1 MVQDRWKKRQ
11 RRRGWMVCK
20 RKRDRVKGWRG
31 ERVNPEVAAERVFI
45 IRTDQGTQRPGLPL
59 MMLYSRLARSLVP
72 TRTRLAFSRIYER
85 ASSTLK
91 DLRSLKGEE
100 IGAIVKRS
108 IITGPFFPLFY
119 SSFILPRPCS
129 FSLFRSTTG
138 SFNVPCLWNS
148 PLVPSSF
155 LFAPVLD
162 PLLRSLWFSFALCL
176 CIGGVQNA
184 LVF

>member
-1 MVQDRWKKRQ
+1 M
-11 RRRGWMVCK
+11 
-20 RKRDRVKGWRG
+20 
-31 ERVNPEVAAERVFI
+31 NPEVAAERVFI

-108 IITGPFFPLFY
+108 IITGPLLPSLLFLFY
-119 SSFILPRPCS
+119 PSSTVFLLSFSLDHGVVQCSLPLKLSPRSFILSFCSCARPFITLFMIFFRFVSVYRRCS
-129 FSLFRSTTG
+129 ERSRFLGYFRLSLRFCT
-138 SFNVPCLWNS
+138 
-148 PLVPSSF
+148 
-155 LFAPVLD
+155 
-162 PLLRSLWFSFALCL
+162 
-176 CIGGVQNA
+176 
-184 LVF
+184 